1 MLPSQELIAAARRGD
16 AVAAEALFASLYGP
30 LDRYLSGR
38 LPREVRALWETGDF
52 VQEVF
57 VRAWAEIASFDRDS
71 PAAFWG
77 FLRTI
82 ARNLAIDVCRVELQ
96 RRHVTQTEANYP
108 SPADPNGRDIVESL
122 ARQELYERA
131 LAALDEKVRSALLL
145 RLELDAS
152 YEEVALELGVS
163 SPEAARKA
171 MRRALDEV
179 ARRMESSSGVKG

>member
-52 VQEVF
+52 VQEVC
-57 VRAWAEIASFDRDS
+57 VRAWSGMAGFDRDS

-77 FLRTI
+77 YLRTI
-82 ARNLAIDVCRVELQ
+82 ARNLAIDVCRVELH
-96 RRHVTQTEANYP
+96 RRQELQSDAEHP
-108 SPADPNGRDIVESL
+108 SPADPNGRDIVEAL
-122 ARQELYERA
+122 ARQELYEHA
-131 LAALDEKVRSALLL
+131 LAGLDDKVRAALLL

-152 YEEVALELGVS
+152 YEEVSAELGV
-163 SPEAARKA
+163 PTAEAARKA
-171 MRRALDEV
+171 LRRALDEV
-179 ARRMESSSGVKG
+179 ARRMEADSDAQA